1 MNNLDVYRNLTTL
14 IVEDD
19 YESANNLKNILEDI
33 FYEVYIACN
42 GDEGLEMFFEKKPD
56 MIFADIMMPKTNG
69 IQMIKK
75 IREVDEMI
83 KIVIM
88 SGHNTQEYLMD
99 AVKLKLE
106 DFLVKPINFD
116 LFIRLFSKMSTDC
129 MRKYQNSINLSSGA
143 IFQPFNKTIIF
154 EETTYILTKSEFK
167 LLMLLLTHK
176 NNIVDREVIEKCL
189 WQDGSFSDTALKS
202 LINKLRRKVGKNAIE
217 SQSGYGYKVV
227 I

>member
-1 MNNLDVYRNLTTL
+1 MVAL

-19 YESANNLKNILEDI
+19 HESANHLKNILEDI
-33 FYEVYIACN
+33 FYEIHIAYN

-69 IQMIKK
+69 IQMIQK
-75 IREVDEMI
+75 IREVDKMI
-83 KIVIM
+83 KIVII
-88 SGHNTQEYLMD
+88 SGHNTQEHLMD

-106 DFLVKPINFD
+106 DFLVKPIRFD
-116 LFIRLFSKMSTDC
+116 SFVQLLSKIATDC
-129 MRKYQNSINLSSGA
+129 KEKYPSSITISSGA
-143 IFQPFNKTIIF
+143 VFQPFNKTIIF
-154 EETTYILTKSEFK
+154 ENTTYILTKSEFK

-176 NNIVDREVIEKCL
+176 NNIVDKEVIEHYL
-189 WQDGSFSDTALKS
+189 WQDGCFSDTALKS
-202 LINKLRRKVGKNAIE
+202 LVNKLRRKVGKNAIE

>member
-1 MNNLDVYRNLTTL
+1 MNNLDVYRNLTAL

-19 YESANNLKNILEDI
+19 HESANNLKNILEDI
-33 FYEVYIACN
+33 FYEIHIAYN

-69 IQMIKK
+69 IQMIQK
-75 IREVDEMI
+75 IREVDKMI
-83 KIVIM
+83 KIVII
-88 SGHNTQEYLMD
+88 SGHNTQEHLMD

-106 DFLVKPINFD
+106 DFLVKPIRFD
-116 LFIRLFSKMSTDC
+116 SFVQLLSKIAADC
-129 MRKYQNSINLSSGA
+129 KEKYPSSITLSSGA
-143 IFQPFNKTIIF
+143 VFQPFNKTIIF
-154 EETTYILTKSEFK
+154 ENTTYILTKSEFK
-167 LLMLLLTHK
+167 LLMLLLTNK
-176 NNIVDREVIEKCL
+176 NNIVNKEVIENYL

-202 LINKLRRKVGKNAIE
+202 LVNKLRRKVGKNAIE